1 MIKKLLFIAALLV
14 LCSVANAATVSGTT
28 FEWYTL
34 EPQENTIVEIN
45 TVPRQVLVAET
56 GRYSFDVPAGD
67 YNIIAEYFENN
78 RLKYTARETIQVK
91 ADGNFTLDLI
101 LFPALDDEDYLF
113 DDFNQL
119 TFPSDA
125 NSTAQPQ
132 NEQGILGVALAAIAF
147 ILIMGG
153 IIFAAKKLVKKT
165 TGLETEN
172 IGIEQKM
179 KMHAEIL
186 NVHESENAPAPV
198 ASQKNADKE
207 TAKAIEIL
215 KNYGGRLTQ
224 KELRE
229 KMPEYGEAKVS
240 LIVAELEQMGVV
252 KKFKKGRGNIIVL
265 KQ

>member
-1 MIKKLLFIAALLV
+1 MIKEFSLIAALLV
-14 LCSVANAATVSGTT
+14 LCSFAGAATVSGTA

-45 TVPRQVLVAET
+45 TVPRQVLVAES
-56 GRYSFDVPAGD
+56 GQYSFDVPAGD

-78 RLKYTARETIQVK
+78 RLKYMARETVQVK
-91 ADGNFTLDLI
+91 GDGNFTLDLI

-119 TFPSDA
+119 TFPADS
-125 NSTAQPQ
+125 NNGVPQPK
-132 NEQGILGVALAAIAF
+132 GIELSQAALAVIAF
-147 ILIMGG
+147 ILIMAG
-153 IIFAAKKLVKKT
+153 IIIAAKKLVKKT

-172 IGIEQKM
+172 IGIEQKT
-179 KMHAEIL
+179 KMQYGMLSTPEAEK
-186 NVHESENAPAPV
+186 SAAPV
-198 ASQKNADKE
+198 ASQKNADKD
-207 TAKAIEIL
+207 TLKAIEIL

-240 LIVAELEQMGVV
+240 LIVAELEQMGTV